1 MYDAKVLADS
11 ISPNGYRVT
20 TLEITHPRF
29 ILAEANT
36 HRMISK
42 NSASSRAIP
51 VERRIEQIS
60 RDPFVPEAFGR
71 NKGGM
76 QSDEN
81 LDGDVDA
88 LARIHWDRAKAAA
101 IREACD
107 LSSLNVHKQH
117 ANRVLEPFAW
127 HTAVFTATEWD
138 NWDALRVSKMAQ
150 PEMYKIAGMMREVRL
165 SSIPLAVDYGD
176 WHLPYVRGVGDEPAL
191 AAEYDMRVNGI
202 NPVKVSVGRCAAVSY
217 ERQSS
222 KSDMEKAAARCDG
235 LVANGHM
242 SPLEHALRP
251 MNERELEMF
260 GTTEFAW
267 DWDRSE
273 FTPTGRMRHFLGNVE
288 GWVQYRKLIP
298 GEAVYKGA

>member
-1 MYDAKVLADS
+1 MSKANRRRRDSCLELGGRERMYAS
-11 ISPNGYRVT
+11 CGES
-20 TLEITHPRF
+20 LEPQHAQAACEP
-29 ILAEANT
+29 
-36 HRMISK
+36 
-42 NSASSRAIP
+42 SSRA
-51 VERRIEQIS
+51 
-60 RDPFVPEAFGR
+60 
-71 NKGGM
+71 
-76 QSDEN
+76 
-81 LDGDVDA
+81 
-88 LARIHWDRAKAAA
+88 
-101 IREACD
+101 
-107 LSSLNVHKQH
+107 
-117 ANRVLEPFAW
+117 
-127 HTAVFTATEWD
+127 FTATEWD

-165 SSIPLAVDYGD
+165 SSIPLAVDYSD
-176 WHLPYVRGVGDEPAL
+176 WHLPYVRGVGDEPAS

-251 MNERELEMF
+251 MSVRELEMF

-273 FTPTGRMRHFLGNVE
+273 FTSTGRMRHFLGNVE

-298 GEAVYKGA
+298 GEAVYRGA